1 MDKANPILGIDF
13 GTTNTS
19 AAWFD
24 GDGKLRIVPVT
35 DRSNILPSV
44 VWFHSAEKTVVG
56 HAARAQIIE
65 DPKNTV
71 YEGKRFLTR
80 RYKSEFVARNRDRF
94 AFDIVDGPEGYCA
107 ARVRGSTVPFEDIAA
122 LVIDHVA
129 TLAAH
134 AAGRPFKDCVLTVPV
149 HASFRQRAAMRLAAE
164 RTGLDVR
171 AIVNEPTAA
180 ALYYANLRHPQSTVL
195 VFDLGGGTFD
205 ATLMSLKNRQVK
217 VLATGGDAFLGGSN
231 FDSAIVAHLSER
243 FRDKTGLD
251 LGESRVVMQ
260 RLAFAAES
268 AKIALSSK
276 EETRVRIPCVVQ
288 RDGQFFDLDETLTRS
303 QLEDLVAPL
312 IERSVGAC
320 EDVLARAGLK
330 AEQVDELVLVGGQTR
345 MPAIRRRLTNFKRFS
360 EEREVH
366 PELGVCIGAAI
377 LGRNLNRG
385 TVGLTDV
392 TPMSISVM
400 MPGGVTFEAIP
411 PNTPVPSRRKIII
424 EGLPPWQ
431 APIPL
436 AIFEAVDSAAIDREV
451 FGTVMIGPEFRVKG
465 APTLHLDLAPDFK
478 LKAKLSASG
487 GPETVVPI
495 VEVKAAR

>member
-1 MDKANPILGIDF
+1 
-13 GTTNTS
+13 
-19 AAWFD
+19 
-24 GDGKLRIVPVT
+24 
-35 DRSNILPSV
+35 
-44 VWFHSAEKTVVG
+44 
-56 HAARAQIIE
+56 
-65 DPKNTV
+65 
-71 YEGKRFLTR
+71 
-80 RYKSEFVARNRDRF
+80 
-94 AFDIVDGPEGYCA
+94 
-107 ARVRGSTVPFEDIAA
+107 
-122 LVIDHVA
+122 
-129 TLAAH
+129 
-134 AAGRPFKDCVLTVPV
+134 
-149 HASFRQRAAMRLAAE
+149 
-164 RTGLDVR
+164 
-171 AIVNEPTAA
+171 
-180 ALYYANLRHPQSTVL
+180 
-195 VFDLGGGTFD
+195 
-205 ATLMSLKNRQVK
+205 
-217 VLATGGDAFLGGSN
+217 
-231 FDSAIVAHLSER
+231 
-243 FRDKTGLD
+243 
-251 LGESRVVMQ
+251 MQ

-377 LGRNLNRG
+377 LGRQPQPRHG
-385 TVGLTDV
+385 GAHRRHAHVHQRDDA
-392 TPMSISVM
+392 
-400 MPGGVTFEAIP
+400 GGVTFEAIP